1 MRMIERIV
9 TKDEAEGGD
18 LGPRDARAVL
28 RAWLEA
34 VELDTDERV
43 LLGHLQADGFS
54 HAALERRARRCHERK
69 LAAAVAQVS
78 ETADWNAIA
87 AGVFEACVAAVPV
100 RARHRVPGARAAARE
115 PTAASASRP
124 ASRWSPTASAP
135 STASPARSQQ
145 IRERGVPGFE
155 VEVIGTDANV
165 DRRLSAVAEAPIP
178 YYPGLTVGVPSLL
191 AVVDALAGGAYDL
204 LHVCSPGPAGVAA
217 LLTARALGLP
227 VAGSYHTELAAYTA
241 LRSGDALLEA
251 GMRAA
256 LATFYGQCDVVLS
269 PSGAADTR
277 LHELGIDSARVGRWD
292 RGVDLERFKPANR
305 RASNGDRI
313 DVLYAGRLTR
323 EKGVDLL
330 ADSFLAARAR
340 DPRLHL
346 VLAGGGPEEDALRAR
361 LGALR
366 ELPRLAVGRRPG
378 RRLRLG
384 GHLPVLLADGHL
396 RPGDPRGAGV
406 GAARRRGRRRRAGR
420 AGGRRTQR
428 RALPGAT
435 PTTSRAPSCRWPD
448 RAPPASGSRAAGS
461 RRSPGGRGR
470 PASPASPPAGTAR
483 LRSARSTLPWSP
495 HPRRDRSGP
504 CARKSSP
511 SPPRSSWRRSSSST
525 RSPGTT
531 PSSSRATCSGR

>member
-1 MRMIERIV
+1 M
-9 TKDEAEGGD
+9 
-18 LGPRDARAVL
+18 
-28 RAWLEA
+28 
-34 VELDTDERV
+34 
-43 LLGHLQADGFS
+43 
-54 HAALERRARRCHERK
+54 
-69 LAAAVAQVS
+69 S

-87 AGVFEACVAAVPV
+87 AGVFEACVAAVPY
-100 RARHRVPGARAAARE
+100 APATAFLARE
-115 PTAASASRP
+115 QRRVSVRP
-124 ASRWSPTASAP
+124 PGRE
-135 STASPARSQQ
+135 PARVALVADGIGAVHGVTSTLQQ

-251 GMRAA
+251 GMRTA

-292 RGVDLERFKPANR
+292 RGVDAKFARGGDR
-305 RASNGDRI
+305 RATPGRPRRRS
-313 DVLYAGRLTR
+313 LYAGRLTR

-330 ADSFLAARAR
+330 ADSFLTARAR
-340 DPRLHL
+340 DPRLRL
-346 VLAGGGPEEDALRAR
+346 LLAGGGPEEDALRAR
-361 LGALR
+361 LGRSASFLGWLSGDDLAAAYASADIFLFCSQTDTFGQVILEAQASGLPVVAVAAGGPAELVADGRSGVLCPADADDAR
-366 ELPRLAVGRRPG
+366 ERGRVAGRIARRP
-378 RRLRLG
+378 R
-384 GHLPVLLADGHL
+384 
-396 RPGDPRGAGV
+396 
-406 GAARRRGRRRRAGR
+406 AARARRVRRGRRAVVGGQPHPPRRRLAPR
-420 AGGRRTQR
+420 AYGQRGARSRGRRT
-428 RALPGAT
+428 LGVIE
-435 PTTSRAPSCRWPD
+435 
-448 RAPPASGSRAAGS
+448 AGLA
-461 RRSPGGRGR
+461 
-470 PASPASPPAGTAR
+470 PASPR
-483 LRSARSTLPWSP
+483 
-495 HPRRDRSGP
+495 HRRRG
-504 CARKSSP
+504 
-511 SPPRSSWRRSSSST
+511 SSWRRSSCST